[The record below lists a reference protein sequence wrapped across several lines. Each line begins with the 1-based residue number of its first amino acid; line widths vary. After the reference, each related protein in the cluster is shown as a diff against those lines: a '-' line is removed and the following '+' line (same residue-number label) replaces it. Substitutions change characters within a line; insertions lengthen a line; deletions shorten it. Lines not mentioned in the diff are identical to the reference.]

1 MADDDNYVSTNCGLA
16 SPSSRHGEMTRQR
29 IYHHIWLFVVSHNQG
44 MGLTLLGTLT
54 CDRAAPVN
62 CSPLPHYHPG
72 IRHRSLSTNKLPA
85 STLMSHSKSHSHL
98 TAVSSSN
105 FQLIFDNALKAYEKR
120 TKNDLLVHPLAS
132 QLQACD
138 SPDAILA
145 VLQQQVQGL
154 DQSQNSDDRLSKWL
168 GPTVNILYSLSETL
182 GEGICLVTLET

>member
-1 MADDDNYVSTNCGLA
+1 M
-16 SPSSRHGEMTRQR
+16 SRTRA
-29 IYHHIWLFVVSHNQG
+29 WVSHSWEH
-44 MGLTLLGTLT
+44 T